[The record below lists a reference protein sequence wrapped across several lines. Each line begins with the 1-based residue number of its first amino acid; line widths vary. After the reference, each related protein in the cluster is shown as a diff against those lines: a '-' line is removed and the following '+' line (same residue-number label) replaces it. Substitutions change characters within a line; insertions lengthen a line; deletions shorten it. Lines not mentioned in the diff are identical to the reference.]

1 MISRKLKF
9 KALALLLCL
18 AVFLLVSE
26 TLLRIINYRPAIVD
40 PGLYVAV
47 NNPYLPYK
55 MVANYDGYYLGQE
68 VKTDADGYRVV
79 SPGPRLAQQQPGKSP
94 DRLILVLGDSMVF
107 GYGLSNEDTIPSQ
120 LQSFYYRRGQN
131 YQVRNIGVSGYSS
144 WNEYAALE
152 EYLQRHAGVTD
163 VVLTYNPN
171 DVTFDNDY
179 FGIGQGKMAG
189 YSDSKLHRLTQF
201 IYSHLYTS
209 YLFSDTLKKT
219 VAYFR
224 GDLKPGAASGAFNE
238 RLNQPAIDYSM
249 QALSKIN
256 QLCRERN
263 INFAVG
269 VYRDAEAH
277 SKFPTESLEYEAVI
291 KKNLEQTAIRWYPI
305 TTHAERLP
313 VAEARVF
320 WNDPHPSAK
329 AVGFIVEDMNKVL
342 EEKESRR

>member
-18 AVFLLVSE
+18 AVFLLISE
-26 TLLRIINYRPAIVD
+26 VLLRIINYRPAIVD
-40 PGLYVAV
+40 PGIYVAV
-47 NNPYLPYK
+47 NNPLLPYK
-55 MVANYDGYYLGQE
+55 MMPNYDGNYLGQQ
-68 VKTDADGYRVV
+68 VKTDAEGYRVV
-79 SPGPRLAQQQPGKSP
+79 SPSTQLTQPQPSANP
-94 DRLILVLGDSMVF
+94 NRVILVLGDSMIF

-131 YQVRNIGVSGYSS
+131 YQVKNIGVSGYSS

-152 EYLQRHAGVTD
+152 EYLSRHEGVTD

-189 YSDSKLHRLTQF
+189 YSDSKPHRFIQF

-209 YLFSDTLKKT
+209 YLFSDTLKKA

-224 GDLKPGAASGAFNE
+224 GDLKPGAASSAFIE

-249 QALSKIN
+249 QALGKIN
-256 QLCRERN
+256 ELCRQKN
-263 INFAVG
+263 ISFAVG

-277 SKFPTESLEYEAVI
+277 SRFPAEALDYEAII
-291 KKNLEQTAIRWYPI
+291 KRNLEKWNIKWYAI
-305 TTHAERLP
+305 TTHAERLT

-320 WNDPHPSAK
+320 WNDPHPSAQ
-329 AVGFIVEDMNKVL
+329 AVGLIVEDMNRVL